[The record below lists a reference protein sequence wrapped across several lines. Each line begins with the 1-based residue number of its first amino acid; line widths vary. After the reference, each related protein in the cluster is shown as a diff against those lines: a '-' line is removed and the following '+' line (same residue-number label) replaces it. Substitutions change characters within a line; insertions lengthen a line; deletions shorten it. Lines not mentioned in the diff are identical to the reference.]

1 MKVSIHAS
9 AIAPEDQCFCEAT
22 CAQPRCETNAMPGRC
37 YAPVES
43 ALARL
48 AFSCR
53 LLVGAYGA
61 ALPGGFNARTRG
73 LVPSRNSARGAL
85 CYAFRSPSM
94 PTGRSLCQEC
104 KRREPCKCAASPSF
118 LEKLCKLFQTGINCI
133 VFMNKV
139 HRKTMP
145 RGFTAD

>member
-1 MKVSIHAS
+1 MKVSVHAS

-22 CAQPRCETNAMPGRC
+22 CAQPRCETNAMPGGC

-61 ALPGGFNARTRG
+61 ALPGGFYREDAKG
-73 LVPSRNSARGAL
+73 SAAKSVRD
-85 CYAFRSPSM
+85 R
-94 PTGRSLCQEC
+94 
-104 KRREPCKCAASPSF
+104 
-118 LEKLCKLFQTGINCI
+118 
-133 VFMNKV
+133 
-139 HRKTMP
+139 
-145 RGFTAD
+145 FTALLRSVCDTSVVLTLANAPEPKATEIR

>member
-1 MKVSIHAS
+1 MKVSVHAS
-9 AIAPEDQCFCEAT
+9 AIAPEAQCFCEAT

-61 ALPGGFNARTRG
+61 ALPGGFYREDAIGDELAESRSKATGKGKRG
-73 LVPSRNSARGAL
+73 
-85 CYAFRSPSM
+85 
-94 PTGRSLCQEC
+94 
-104 KRREPCKCAASPSF
+104 
-118 LEKLCKLFQTGINCI
+118 
-133 VFMNKV
+133 
-139 HRKTMP
+139 
-145 RGFTAD
+145 